1 VGEIAQPGEMTVSHF
16 SHLSL
21 EAGSRVFQSVALVTS
36 GVDAAF
42 DAAFDAVRRQQER
55 DRGAVETLAVTHART
70 RQALVAARAET
81 AAARETAACLGR
93 ELSAANDR
101 ADRAEAALAR
111 LIAALHS

>member
-1 VGEIAQPGEMTVSHF
+1 MTVSHF

-21 EAGSRVFQSVALVTS
+21 EAGSRVFQSVALVS
-36 GVDAAF
+36 AGV
-42 DAAFDAVRRQQER
+42 DAAFDAVRRQQDR

-101 ADRAEAALAR
+101 AARAEAALAR
-111 LIAALHS
+111 LIAALHA